1 MLPTI
6 EFSMFFPRFWQK
18 SQKFLQHPGTTPV
31 QALFR
36 QIPEKLNL
44 GRAIAKLAY
53 NRLPGRPDLV

>member
-1 MLPTI
+1 
-6 EFSMFFPRFWQK
+6 MFFPRFWQK